1 MGVINT
7 KFKKSSQ
14 IEDAEQI
21 IIDSSPLHCP
31 ICLNI
36 FRKAPEVLPCGHSHC
51 QDCLRRVEGYAVRDA
66 VDRRIRSNQTSI
78 ECPLCRARCPVNRR
92 KAKNY
97 AIEAIIE
104 SLSTI
109 SNEQDVTNE
118 TIAAK
123 NLAIKRLVQNE
134 LELGNQVRELEAK
147 VDRTTR
153 TAFFVFGVA
162 VAYFGKKRLMPE
174 QIIINS
180 SPLHCPVCFG
190 VFSSAPEVLPCGH
203 SHCQDCLR
211 EVESHAVR
219 EAAGRPT
226 DTSIECP
233 LCRARCPVNRRKVKN
248 YAIEAIIESLSTIS
262 NEQDVTNETIAAKN
276 LAIKRLEKKESELKS
291 ELKKRLKEQ
300 EAEVERW
307 FFFDLCELL
316 YYVLPNLS
324 QFNAAIRK

>member
-51 QDCLRRVEGYAVRDA
+51 QDCLKKVEGYA
-66 VDRRIRSNQTSI
+66 TSI
-78 ECPLCRARCPVNRR
+78 ECPLCRARCSVNRS
-92 KAKNY
+92 KVKNY

-118 TIAAK
+118 IIAAK

-134 LELGNQVRELEAK
+134 LELGNQIRELEAK

-162 VAYFGKKRLMPE
+162 VAYFG
-174 QIIINS
+174 
-180 SPLHCPVCFG
+180 
-190 VFSSAPEVLPCGH
+190 FSYKAS
-203 SHCQDCLR
+203 
-211 EVESHAVR
+211 
-219 EAAGRPT
+219 
-226 DTSIECP
+226 
-233 LCRARCPVNRRKVKN
+233 
-248 YAIEAIIESLSTIS
+248 
-262 NEQDVTNETIAAKN
+262 
-276 LAIKRLEKKESELKS
+276 
-291 ELKKRLKEQ
+291 
-300 EAEVERW
+300 
-307 FFFDLCELL
+307 
-316 YYVLPNLS
+316 
-324 QFNAAIRK
+324 